1 MTRYEIINEIISDR
15 GYRSFLEIGTKRG
28 ETFRNVDVP
37 VKVSVDPD
45 PRTAATYVMTSDEYF
60 REHSEKFD
68 IVFVDGLHECG
79 QAYRDVTNALKIL
92 NKGGVIVMHDC
103 HPQTEEMQEPY
114 RGQFFWTGDVWKAFV
129 QLRGMLAHEMYVI
142 DQDFGCGI
150 IDTKKRR
157 KTPPPQGIVNM
168 KGLTY
173 RDFVEHPEWMDFRE
187 AWKGGKY
194 GK

>member
-1 MTRYEIINEIISDR
+1 MTRWEIINAIIADR
-15 GYRSFLEIGTKRG
+15 GYKSFLEIGTKYG
-28 ETFRNVDVP
+28 ETIKQVNVP

-45 PRTAATYVMTSDEYF
+45 PRTGATFMMTSDEYF
-60 REHSEKFD
+60 RDHRDRFD
-68 IVFVDGLHECG
+68 LVFVDGLHECG
-79 QAYRDVTNALKIL
+79 QAFRDVENALKIL

-129 QLRGMLAHEMYVI
+129 QLRGVLAHEMYVI

-168 KGLTY
+168 RDLTY
-173 RDFVEHPEWMDFRE
+173 RDFVEHPEWMDFRQE
-187 AWKGGKY
+187 WRDE
-194 GK
+194 

>member
-1 MTRYEIINEIISDR
+1 MTRYEIINEIIRDR
-15 GYRSFLEIGTKRG
+15 GYRSFLEIGTQRG

-79 QAYRDVTNALKIL
+79 QAYRDVTNALKVL
-92 NKGGVIVMHDC
+92 NRGGVIVMHDC
-103 HPQTEEMQEPY
+103 HPENREMQEPY
-114 RGQFFWTGDVWKAFV
+114 RGQYFWTGDVWKAFV
-129 QLRGMLAHEMYVI
+129 KARAELKYEAYVI

-150 IDTKKRR
+150 IDTAKKR
-157 KTPPPQGIVNM
+157 TADVS
-168 KGLTY
+168 GLPVDMARMTY
-173 RDFVEHPEWMDFRE
+173 DDYKSHPEWMDFRE
-187 AWKGGKY
+187 RWTK
-194 GK
+194 